1 MQKKVISLFM
11 VMIMGCSLFAGC
23 GNGKTDESAAN
34 TDGTENVGNAGET
47 GDAGENG
54 DVGETGDLL
63 SEIQNRGYI
72 TVAMEGTWA
81 PWTYHDE
88 EGELVG
94 FDVEVAAAVAEELG
108 VEVRYEEGEWDGLL
122 AGVES
127 GRYDIMVNGVGYTEE
142 RAQAYD
148 FSEPYCYNKTA
159 LIVRSDNDEIS
170 SLEDLEGKT
179 TCNSANS
186 TYQFIAEEYG
196 ATVLDVETLDG
207 TLEMV
212 LAGPERADATLNAEA
227 SFLDYMKEH
236 PDAELKI
243 VDYYSELENV
253 CIIMQKG
260 ESSDS
265 LREAINGAIDKLRE
279 DGTLTELS
287 NKYFGGDITK
297 E

>member
-23 GNGKTDESAAN
+23 GNGKADESVAK

-54 DVGETGDLL
+54 NVGETGDLL

-122 AGVES
+122 AGAES

-186 TYQFIAEEYG
+186 TYQLIAEEYG

-297 E
+297 K

>member
-23 GNGKTDESAAN
+23 GNGKADESAAN

-47 GDAGENG
+47 DDAGENG

-253 CIIMQKG
+253 CIIMPKG

>member
-23 GNGKTDESAAN
+23 GNGKADESAAN

-54 DVGETGDLL
+54 NVGETGDLL

-186 TYQFIAEEYG
+186 TYQLIAEEYG

>member
-23 GNGKTDESAAN
+23 GNGKADESAAN
-34 TDGTENVGNAGET
+34 TDGTENVGNVGET

-54 DVGETGDLL
+54 NVGETGDLL

-253 CIIMQKG
+253 CIIVPKG